1 MDLVKTG
8 IAISQ
13 TIKNVGRL
21 REIVAVL
28 AKNGFSEFLT
38 RGITSKIPN
47 FVLPKSKALSKEEVL
62 AKKDDDWG
70 EIIGSRLRISFEELG
85 PVFIK
90 FGQLLSTRE
99 EIFSKSFIDQMKM
112 LRNNVRPFPFEQ
124 AQKAIEKSL
133 G

>member
-47 FVLPKSKALSKEEVL
+47 FVLEKY
-62 AKKDDDWG
+62 
-70 EIIGSRLRISFEELG
+70 
-85 PVFIK
+85 
-90 FGQLLSTRE
+90 FG
-99 EIFSKSFIDQMKM
+99 
-112 LRNNVRPFPFEQ
+112 
-124 AQKAIEKSL
+124 
-133 G
+133 